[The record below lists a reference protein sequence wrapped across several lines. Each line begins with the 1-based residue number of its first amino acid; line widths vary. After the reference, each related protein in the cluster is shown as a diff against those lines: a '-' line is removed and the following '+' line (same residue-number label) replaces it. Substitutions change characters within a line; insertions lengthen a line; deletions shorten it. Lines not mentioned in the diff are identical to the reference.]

1 MYETMKKKRW
11 YLIYIAAV
19 LMLAAFPFVG
29 MSVAASNETTENKE
43 LARFPRLRSD
53 GTWNVRYLSQLGD
66 YFEDH
71 FAFRQ
76 ELVAANALIRGRLLG
91 VSASDQVLVGKDG
104 WLYYTGTLDDYLG
117 RNQMSEKG
125 LTNAVHNIGL
135 MQQYVEDRGS
145 RFLITIAPN
154 KNSVYDSHMLDTRLL

>member
-1 MYETMKKKRW
+1 MKKKRW

-53 GTWNVRYLSQLGD
+53 GTWNVRYLSQMGG

-91 VSASDQVLVGKDG
+91 VSASDLP
-104 WLYYTGTLDDYLG
+104 T
-117 RNQMSEKG
+117 
-125 LTNAVHNIGL
+125 
-135 MQQYVEDRGS
+135 
-145 RFLITIAPN
+145 RFTISA
-154 KNSVYDSHMLDTRLL
+154 